1 MKNYWKQDSHRQIR
15 KKGGQKGK
23 NCIVIIRK
31 ATRKIKNKKA
41 TDGSVWKAAWIKE
54 EVEEMVKNYIY
65 ILFNRIRK
73 ENQIQNSGNRQQ
85 QKVFVKTKLGKHSKE
100 SNQRVSG
107 ELNINN
113 TWKCIK
119 NTEWKR

>member
-85 QKVFVKTKLGKHSKE
+85 WKVFVKIKLGKHSKE

-107 ELNINN
+107 EWNINN
-113 TWKCIK
+113 T
-119 NTEWKR
+119 